1 MFLLS
6 KRTAW
11 DTECYSGYESVAHLC
26 EVLPLPPWLVIFIVP
41 SEPATNIPV
50 VLSPFVVMAGALTE
64 LLGLYASGSLYGHVT
79 ESHEPEGVVTKFART
94 KTMPARKS
102 TCQLQVESEKSTFV
116 WDTESH
122 ARMMSRSTSRCASL
136 QMRGLGTM

>member
-1 MFLLS
+1 M
-6 KRTAW
+6 RGAR
-11 DTECYSGYESVAHLC
+11 DTECYSGYESVADLC
-26 EVLPLPPWLVIFIVP
+26 EVLPLPPWLAIFIVP
-41 SEPATNIPV
+41 SEPTTNIPV
-50 VLSPFVVMAGALTE
+50 VLSPFAVMAGALTE

-79 ESHEPEGVVTKFART
+79 ESHEPEGVVTKLART

-122 ARMMSRSTSRCASL
+122 ARMISCSTCLCAS
-136 QMRGLGTM
+136 RHTRALGTM